1 LLITVRPGHFSGP
14 RSVRYAGVLGIRHV
28 MLRSPRYVIATV
40 IAALA
45 LLIVGT
51 ALLASVHARV
61 RVSRTNE
68 HLERGT
74 LLTQRGKLGAA
85 VDEYHAALA
94 LERDNRTARR
104 ALALTLLSLGR
115 LSEAES
121 YLRDLQ
127 REQPTDGVLNRA
139 LARIYAARGRVMD
152 ARAAYQRAI
161 YGEWPG
167 DPIDPRIAT
176 GFELID
182 YLRRLGARE
191 EMVAELVRLKAE
203 LPPGHIASAR
213 HVAALLAAS
222 GEPSLAIDLL
232 SASALTAP
240 RDVDLLAQLADVQA
254 AAGRTLEA
262 RATLERAVALEPT
275 RTSLGDRLAVINR
288 VLALDPTLPRLR
300 LVTRT
305 RRARLLLAAVVEQT
319 RVCHDSPEGE
329 SARDWKD
336 AASRARGPAPATA
349 EAADQEIA
357 LAARL
362 WAAVPACHASSP
374 EARAIQQVLQQI
386 EAAAEPPS

>member
-1 LLITVRPGHFSGP
+1 
-14 RSVRYAGVLGIRHV
+14 

-45 LLIVGT
+45 LLAGGT

-61 RVSRTNE
+61 RLSRTNE
-68 HLERGT
+68 HLERGNT
-74 LLTQRGKLGAA
+74 LAGRGKLADA

-94 LERDNRTARR
+94 LQRDNRTARR

-121 YLRDLQ
+121 YLRDL
-127 REQPTDGVLNRA
+127 RRDQPTDGVLNRA
-139 LARIYAARGRVMD
+139 LARIYAARGRVAD

-167 DPIDPRIAT
+167 GALEQRIAT
-176 GFELID
+176 RFELIE
-182 YLRRLGARE
+182 YLKRLDARE

-203 LPPGHIASAR
+203 LPPGHIADAR
-213 HVAALLAAS
+213 HVAHLLAAS
-222 GEPSLAIDLL
+222 GEPALAIDLL
-232 SASALTAP
+232 RASVLTAP

-254 AAGRTLEA
+254 EAGRTLDA
-262 RATLERAVALEPT
+262 RASLERAVALEPT
-275 RTSLGDRLAVINR
+275 RTALVDRLAVVNR

-319 RVCHDSPEGE
+319 RACFDSPEGE
-329 SARDWKD
+329 TARDWKD
-336 AASRARGPAPATA
+336 ATTRLRGRAPATA
-349 EAADQEIA
+349 EAADQEMA

-374 EARAIQQVLQQI
+374 EARAIQQVLQRI
-386 EAAAEPPS
+386 EPAAEPPS